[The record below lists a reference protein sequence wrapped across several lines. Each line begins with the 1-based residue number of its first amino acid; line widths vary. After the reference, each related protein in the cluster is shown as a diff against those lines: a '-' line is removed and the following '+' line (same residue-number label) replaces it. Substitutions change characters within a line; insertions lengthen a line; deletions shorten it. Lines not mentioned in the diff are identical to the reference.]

1 MPEPDMCLLVSERE
15 RGRVLQAHNFSR
27 EEIKPGFKGA
37 ADRAGIGVMAD
48 IFLEER

>member
-1 MPEPDMCLLVSERE
+1 MPEPDMRLLVSDKK
-15 RGRVLQAHNFSR
+15 GRVLQVHNFSR
-27 EEIKPGFKGA
+27 EEIRPGFKGA